1 MKKLLVMAAMVLS
14 SAGAFA
20 QYSAGDFTIQPK
32 VGLNC
37 SNLTDY
43 SEDGDTDWKAGLAVG
58 IEGEYHILNW
68 FGISAG
74 LMYSQQGTKGEI
86 TNNKDAKLHMD
97 YLNVP
102 ILANFYVAK
111 GLALKAGI
119 QPGFK
124 VSSKFKYDGLSVDAD
139 GVKSTDWSMPI
150 GISYEYAG
158 FVLDAR
164 YTLGVS
170 DAIKNVD
177 AKNQV
182 FQLTLGYKFKL

>member
-14 SAGAFA
+14 SVGAFA

-32 VGLNC
+32 IGLNC

-58 IEGEYHILNW
+58 VEAEYHIKHW

-74 LMYSQQGTKGEI
+74 LMYSQQGTKGEL
-86 TNNKDAKLHMD
+86 TSNKDAKLNMD

-111 GLALKAGI
+111 GLALKAGV

-124 VSSKFKYDGLSVDAD
+124 VSSKVKYDGVSVDAD

-164 YTLGVS
+164 YTLGLT

-182 FQLTLGYKFKL
+182 FQLTFGYKFKL

>member
-1 MKKLLVMAAMVLS
+1 MKKFFAIAAMMLASV
-14 SAGAFA
+14 GAFA
-20 QYSAGDFTIQPK
+20 QYSAGDVTIQPK
-32 VGLNC
+32 IGLNC

-58 IEGEYHILNW
+58 IEGEYHIKNW

-86 TNNKDAKLHMD
+86 TNNKDAKLQMD

-124 VSSKFKYDGLSVDAD
+124 VSSKVKYDGISIDAD

-164 YTLGVS
+164 YTLGIT
-170 DAIKNVD
+170 DAIKDVD

-182 FQLTLGYKFKL
+182 FQLTFGYKFKL